1 MALTLPFEIIDP
13 LQKKS
18 VSLRFAPLASKETAM
33 QTPSNHLE
41 AMFCKAPAACGL
53 NHQWQDT
60 NGYVFKSLTELGFK
74 RSILMDDNDFFGTWS
89 LFKLLRIWQ
98 FYCKIVDV
106 IHAMCIAFQKQ
117 KGRWN
122 VQVETQSSHITR
134 SSFCNH
140 LRSQPPNIC
149 CTLSWS

>member
-1 MALTLPFEIIDP
+1 
-13 LQKKS
+13 
-18 VSLRFAPLASKETAM
+18 
-33 QTPSNHLE
+33 
-41 AMFCKAPAACGL
+41 
-53 NHQWQDT
+53 
-60 NGYVFKSLTELGFK
+60 
-74 RSILMDDNDFFGTWS
+74 
-89 LFKLLRIWQ
+89 
-98 FYCKIVDV
+98 
-106 IHAMCIAFQKQ
+106 MCIAFQKQ